1 MAAIA
6 DEYFPGLHHVTT
18 QYEGRMAEVDS
29 PVLFIVDAD
38 QEARL
43 VTESALVRRFGADY
57 RVLASGTPQGGLD
70 GLERLAD
77 RGDQVALL
85 AADLHLP
92 GMDGVQFLERAHVL
106 HPGAS
111 RVLLVSMDQ
120 YHTRIPFT
128 ELPTLQRATALGRI
142 DFWVVKGWINPEEWL
157 YPQVQEALTAW
168 TMANGPHHLV
178 YRIVGEQWAPRSHE
192 LRDLLARN
200 GIPFEFYPA
209 DSEKGRQLI
218 RDFGIDV
225 HRLPALIRHDGS
237 VLHDPSYADIAAA
250 HGIHTRPPPGVHDL
264 AIVGAGPA
272 GLAAGVYGASEGLR
286 TLLFESEAI
295 GGQAGT
301 SSMIRNYLGFP
312 RGISGDALAHRA
324 WEQAV
329 LFGAQFVF
337 TQRAIELRARGNE
350 RVMALIDGSEVVA
363 RAVIV
368 ATGMTYRR
376 IGIPALE
383 RFVGAGVFYGAAG
396 VEAPATAG
404 EEVYLV
410 GGANS
415 AGQAAIHL
423 AKFAAR
429 VVLLVRG
436 DSLATS
442 MSDYLITQLNAL
454 PNVEVRP
461 HTRVIDALGEARLEG
476 LTLENVRTGR
486 REQVAAAAVF
496 ILIGAEPRTE
506 WLRGVLQ
513 LSEHA
518 FILTGRDLPAEAWPL
533 RRAPLPFET
542 SLPGVFAAG
551 DVRYS
556 SVKRVAGAAGE
567 GSVTVGS
574 IHQYLAEFRADAG
587 DV

>member
-6 DEYFPGLHHVTT
+6 DEYSPGLHHVTT
-18 QYEGRMAEVDS
+18 QDEGRMAEVDS

-57 RVLASGTPQGGLD
+57 RVLASGTPQDGLD

-77 RGDQVALL
+77 RGDQLALV

-92 GMDGVQFLERAHVL
+92 GMDGPQFLERAHVL
-106 HPGAS
+106 HPASS

-168 TMANGPHHLV
+168 TIANGSHHVV

-192 LRDLLARN
+192 LRDLLTRN
-200 GIPFEFYPA
+200 GVPIEFYSA
-209 DSEKGRQLI
+209 DSDKGRELI
-218 RDFGIDV
+218 REYGIDV
-225 HRLPALIRHDGS
+225 RRLPAVIRHGGS
-237 VLHDPSYADIAAA
+237 VMHDPSLAEIAAA
-250 HGIHTRPPPGVHDL
+250 HGIHTRPSPGVHDL

-272 GLAAGVYGASEGLR
+272 GLAAAVYGASEGLR
-286 TLLFESEAI
+286 TLMIESEAI

-312 RGISGDALAHRA
+312 RGISGDGLAHRA
-324 WEQAV
+324 WEQAL
-329 LFGAQFVF
+329 LFGAEFVF
-337 TQRAIELRARGNE
+337 TQRATELRARGNE
-350 RVMALIDGSEVVA
+350 RVMARSDGSEVVA
-363 RAVIV
+363 RAVII
-368 ATGMTYRR
+368 ATGVTYRR
-376 IGIPALE
+376 IGIPALD

-396 VEAPATAG
+396 VEAPAMKG
-404 EEVYLV
+404 EEVYVV

-429 VVLLVRG
+429 VVMLVRG

-454 PNVEVRP
+454 PNVEVRL
-461 HTRVIDALGEARLEG
+461 HMRVVDAHGEARLQG
-476 LTLENVRTGR
+476 LSLEDIQTGR

-506 WLRGVLQ
+506 WLRGVIQ

-518 FILTGRDLPAEAWPL
+518 FILTGRDVPQEAWPL

-542 SLPGVFAAG
+542 NLPGVFAAG

-556 SVKRVAGAAGE
+556 SVKRVAGAVGE

-574 IHQYLAEFRADAG
+574 IHQYLAEFQADAG

>member
-1 MAAIA
+1 
-6 DEYFPGLHHVTT
+6 
-18 QYEGRMAEVDS
+18 MAEVDS

-43 VTESALVRRFGADY
+43 VTESALARRFGADY
-57 RVLASGTPQGGLD
+57 RVLAAGTAQDGLD
-70 GLERLAD
+70 RLQRLAD
-77 RGDQVALL
+77 RGHRVALV

-92 GMDGVQFLERAHVL
+92 GMDGPQFLERAHVL
-106 HPGAS
+106 HPGSS

-168 TMANGPHHLV
+168 TIANGSHHVV

-192 LRDLLARN
+192 LRDLLTRN
-200 GIPFEFYPA
+200 GVPIEFYPA
-209 DSEKGRQLI
+209 DSDKGRELI
-218 RDFGIDV
+218 REYGIDV
-225 HRLPALIRHDGS
+225 RRLPAVIRHDGS
-237 VLHDPSYADIAAA
+237 VMHDPSLAEIAAA
-250 HGIHTRPPPGVHDL
+250 HGIHTRPSPGVHDL

-272 GLAAGVYGASEGLR
+272 GLAAAVYGASEGLR
-286 TLLFESEAI
+286 TLMIESEAI

-312 RGISGDALAHRA
+312 RGISGDGLAHRA
-324 WEQAV
+324 WEQAL

-337 TQRAIELRARGNE
+337 TQRATELRARGNE
-350 RVMALIDGSEVVA
+350 RVMARNDGSEVVA
-363 RAVIV
+363 RAVII
-368 ATGMTYRR
+368 ATGVTYRR
-376 IGIPALE
+376 IGIPALD

-396 VEAPATAG
+396 VEAPAMKG
-404 EEVYLV
+404 EEVYVV

-429 VVLLVRG
+429 VVMLVRG
-436 DSLATS
+436 NSLATS

-454 PNVEVRP
+454 PRVEVRL
-461 HTRVIDALGEARLEG
+461 HMRVVDAHGEARLEG
-476 LTLENVRTGR
+476 LTLEDIQTGR
-486 REQVAAAAVF
+486 REPVAAAAVF

-506 WLRGVLQ
+506 WLRGVIQ
-513 LSEHA
+513 LSERA
-518 FILTGRDLPAEAWPL
+518 FILTGRDVPAEAWPL

-556 SVKRVAGAAGE
+556 SVKRVAGAVGE

-574 IHQYLAEFRADAG
+574 VHQYLAEFQADAG

>member
-1 MAAIA
+1 MPAH
-6 DEYFPGLHHVTT
+6 D
-18 QYEGRMAEVDS
+18 EGRVAAVDS

-38 QEARL
+38 QEARG

-57 RVLASGTPQGGLD
+57 RVLAVGTPQDGLD
-70 GLERLAD
+70 RLQRLAD
-77 RGDQVALL
+77 RGDQVALV

-106 HPGAS
+106 HAGSS
-111 RVLLVSMDQ
+111 RVLLVAMDQ
-120 YHTRIPFT
+120 YRTRVPLT

-142 DFWVVKGWINPEEWL
+142 DFWLVKGWVNPEEWL
-157 YPQVQEALTAW
+157 YPEVQEALTSW
-168 TMANGPHHLV
+168 TMAHGARHLV
-178 YRIVGEQWAPRSHE
+178 YRIVGEQWAPRSHT
-192 LRDLLARN
+192 LRDVLTRN

-209 DSEKGRQLI
+209 DSENGRQLT
-218 RDFGIDV
+218 REYAIDMR
-225 HRLPALIRHDGS
+225 RLPAVIRHDGS
-237 VLHDPSYADIAAA
+237 VLYDPSFADIAAA
-250 HGIHTRPPPGVHDL
+250 HGIQTRPPPGVHDL

-272 GLAAGVYGASEGLR
+272 GLAAAVYGASEGLR
-286 TLLFESEAI
+286 TLVIEPEAI

-312 RGISGDALAHRA
+312 RGISGEGLAHRA
-324 WEQAV
+324 WEQAI

-337 TQRAIELRARGNE
+337 TQRATQLGPRGKERA
-350 RVMALIDGSEVVA
+350 MTLSDGSELWA

-376 IGIPALE
+376 IGIPTLE

-396 VEAPATAG
+396 VEAPALAG
-404 EEVYLV
+404 EEVYVV

-423 AKFAAR
+423 ARFAAL
-429 VVLLVRG
+429 VVLVVRG

-442 MSDYLITQLNAL
+442 MSDYLITQLDAL
-454 PNVEVRP
+454 PNVAVRL
-461 HTRVIDALGEARLEG
+461 HTQVVDGRGEARLEG
-476 LTLENVRTGR
+476 LTLEDVRTGR
-486 REQVAAAAVF
+486 REQVPAAALFV
-496 ILIGAEPRTE
+496 LIGAEPRTE
-506 WLRGVLQ
+506 FLRGVIQ
-513 LSEHA
+513 LSDRA
-518 FILTGRDLPAEAWPL
+518 FILTGRDIPAEAWPL
-533 RRAPLPFET
+533 RRPPLPFET

-556 SVKRVAGAAGE
+556 SAKRVAGAAGE

-574 IHQYLAEFRADAG
+574 VHQYLAEFQAAFSEA
-587 DV
+587 

>member
-1 MAAIA
+1 
-6 DEYFPGLHHVTT
+6 
-18 QYEGRMAEVDS
+18 MAEAGS
-29 PVLFIVDAD
+29 PVLFIVDGD

-57 RVLASGTPQGGLD
+57 RVLAAGAAKDGLD
-70 GLERLAD
+70 RLQRLAD
-77 RGDQVALL
+77 RGDQVVLV

-106 HPGAS
+106 HPGSS
-111 RVLLVSMDQ
+111 RVLLLSMDR

-128 ELPTLQRATALGRI
+128 ELPTLQRAIALGRV
-142 DFWVVKGWINPEEWL
+142 DFWLVKGWVNPEEWL
-157 YPQVQEALTAW
+157 YPQVQEALTSW
-168 TMANGPHHLV
+168 TIVHRPRHLV
-178 YRIVGEQWAPRSHE
+178 FRVVGEQWVPRSHA
-192 LRDLLARN
+192 LRDVLTRN
-200 GIPFEFYPA
+200 GIPFESFPP

-218 RDFGIDV
+218 REYGIDIR
-225 HRLPALIRHDGS
+225 HLPAVIRHDGS
-237 VLHDPSYADIAAA
+237 VLHDPSLTDVAAA
-250 HGIHTRPPPGVHDL
+250 HGIQTRPPPGVHDL
-264 AIVGAGPA
+264 AVVGAGPA
-272 GLAAGVYGASEGLR
+272 GLAAAVYGASEGLR
-286 TLLFESEAI
+286 TLVIEPEAI

-312 RGISGDALAHRA
+312 QGISGDDLAHRA

-337 TQRAIELRARGNE
+337 TQRATQLGPRGNE
-350 RVMALIDGSEVVA
+350 RVMGLSDGSELLA
-363 RAVIV
+363 HAVIV

-396 VEAPATAG
+396 VEAPALAG
-404 EEVYLV
+404 EEVYVV

-423 AKFAAR
+423 ARFAAR
-429 VVLLVRG
+429 VVLVVRG
-436 DSLATS
+436 DSLAAS
-442 MSDYLITQLNAL
+442 MSDYLTTQLDAL
-454 PNVEVRP
+454 PNVAVRL
-461 HTRVIDALGEARLEG
+461 HTQVVDGHGEARLEG
-476 LTLENVRTGR
+476 LTLEDMRTGR
-486 REQVAAAAVF
+486 REQVPAAALF
-496 ILIGAEPRTE
+496 LLIGAEPRTE
-506 WLRGVLQ
+506 WLRGVIQ
-513 LSEHA
+513 LSDRA

-551 DVRYS
+551 DIRHG

-574 IHQYLAEFRADAG
+574 VHQYLAEFS
-587 DV
+587 